1 MEKRLNQEELDKL
14 GQDYKTQKVLV
25 DNLMSKYKAK
35 QVELDEIRQR
45 AAEQNRG
52 LAVELGRAQ
61 SETNILIME
70 LKKYEGIS
78 NFMTLEKE
86 LILRAMEDAKCVDP
100 GLAARG
106 LDESD
111 QRRLAMEQEIS
122 RLQKEWQTQLD
133 LVRQESDRVLGDDE
147 VKEFKTR
154 IAVLSEELESKQ

>member
-1 MEKRLNQEELDKL
+1 
-14 GQDYKTQKVLV
+14 
-25 DNLMSKYKAK
+25 MSKYKAK

-111 QRRLAMEQEIS
+111 
-122 RLQKEWQTQLD
+122 
-133 LVRQESDRVLGDDE
+133 
-147 VKEFKTR
+147 
-154 IAVLSEELESKQ
+154 